1 MDRQKYGEM
10 MVNQIIEDYK
20 LSDDFKRDAVEYVYR
35 NIINHMNYREG
46 HTADILATSNFSE
59 EAQNEF
65 MNSMAK
71 FKGLKNSLNTLF
83 SQLPATL
90 VAGLQYHRETNF

>member
-35 NIINHMNYREG
+35 KIMEHTNFSEA
-46 HTADILATSNFSE
+46 HTADILTTSNFSE
-59 EAQNEF
+59 EARNEF

-83 SQLPATL
+83 NDTFEYIP
-90 VAGLQYHRETNF
+90 EIPKI